1 MKARAGGGSPA
12 WAVTGALPG
21 SGVVSE
27 ELTYLGPRHHVW
39 AGDTDCQDGA
49 TASSTSGCHSGSSRT
64 IIFWAAAS
72 KSAEPY
78 RGSSAG
84 KGRFPRGTAL
94 PGRPR
99 APERHRKVTQL
110 ILQIPLYHFTKSS
123 GEKPKSRLFCPDC
136 CSFPGQGYLWQNKF
150 RKTWGRTQS
159 LLLPT

>member
-1 MKARAGGGSPA
+1 MRGSLILARGTTCGQGIRT
-12 WAVTGALPG
+12 VRM
-21 SGVVSE
+21 
-27 ELTYLGPRHHVW
+27 GP
-39 AGDTDCQDGA
+39 QP
-49 TASSTSGCHSGSSRT
+49 ASSTSGCHSGSSRT

-110 ILQIPLYHFTKSS
+110 ILQIPLYHFSKSS

-150 RKTWGRTQS
+150 RKTWGRTPS